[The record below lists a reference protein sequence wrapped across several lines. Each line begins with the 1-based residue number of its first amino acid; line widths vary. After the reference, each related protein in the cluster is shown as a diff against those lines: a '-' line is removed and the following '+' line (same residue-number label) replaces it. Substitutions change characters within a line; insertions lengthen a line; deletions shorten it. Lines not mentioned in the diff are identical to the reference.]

1 MNEKFKILETFDNQY
16 PERDYLITH
25 IQPEFT
31 SVCPKTGNPDFGK
44 ITIEYIP
51 DKKCVELKS
60 LKYYFNS
67 FRNDGIFYESVVNL
81 VLDDLVK
88 VLQPRYMKV
97 TGEFNPRGGM
107 YSIVVAEYP
116 YKKTNLS

>member
-116 YKKTNLS
+116 YKRTNLS

>member
-51 DKKCVELKS
+51 NKKCVELKS

-116 YKKTNLS
+116 YKRTNLS